1 MSLQT
6 PHEML
11 ASDAF
16 STWLGVEILE
26 VNPAKCTIKAEIRE
40 GFTNGFKVSHG
51 GILFSL
57 CDSAVAFAAN
67 THDRVALSTQNSIHY
82 VKAVKASDIITV
94 TAKEISRS
102 NKLGTYLAEAFNQHN
117 ELVAYFNGS
126 VYFTSNKHTS

>member
-6 PHEML
+6 PHDML

-26 VNPAKCTIKAEIRE
+26 VNLGTCVLKATIRE
-40 GFTNGFKVSHG
+40 EFTNGFKVSHG

-67 THDRVALSTQNSIHY
+67 THDSVGLSTQNSVHY
-82 VKAVKASDIITV
+82 VKAVKTGDVITV
-94 TAKEISRS
+94 HAKEISRS
-102 NKLGTYLAEAFNQHN
+102 TKLGMYLAEAFNQDK

-126 VYFTSNKHTS
+126 VYFTSNKHKS